1 MSNGNPKR
9 TLFEHF
15 AAVAK
20 ALGSGHRL
28 ELVELL
34 AQGERSVE
42 VLAQLAGLSLA
53 NASQHLQHLRRA
65 GLVTS
70 RKQGKRVLYRLADEA
85 VMTLLASLRQIAERN
100 VADVERVVAS
110 YFRERD
116 SLEPVSRK
124 ELMRRM
130 RARLVTVID
139 VRPEEEFAAGH
150 IRGAI
155 NVPLKDLKRRLG
167 ELPSGQEVVAYCR
180 GPYCVLSYEAVAAL
194 RKRGF
199 KALRLED
206 GYPEWKAA
214 RLPVE
219 IASREACSRN

>member
-1 MSNGNPKR
+1 MSNENPKR

-85 VMTLLASLRQIAERN
+85 VITLLAALRHIAERN
-100 VADVERVVAS
+100 VAEVQRVVAS

-130 RARLVTVID
+130 RAGLVTVID

-155 NVPLKDLKRRLG
+155 NAPLKDLKRRLG

-219 IASREACSRN
+219 VTSADGAEP

>member
-100 VADVERVVAS
+100 IADVERVVAS